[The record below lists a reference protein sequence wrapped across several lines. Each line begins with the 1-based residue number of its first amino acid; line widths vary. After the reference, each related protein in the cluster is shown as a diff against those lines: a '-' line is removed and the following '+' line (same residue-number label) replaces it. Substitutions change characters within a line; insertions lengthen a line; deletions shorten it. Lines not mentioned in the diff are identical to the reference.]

1 MICQKCGAEVPE
13 KESYCPN
20 CGNAMQTEGELTVK
34 ENNPVAYLTDYEL
47 ARIKKRSQ
55 QYLA

>member
-34 ENNPVAYLTDYEL
+34 ENNPVAYLTDYDWTG
-47 ARIKKRSQ
+47 
-55 QYLA
+55 